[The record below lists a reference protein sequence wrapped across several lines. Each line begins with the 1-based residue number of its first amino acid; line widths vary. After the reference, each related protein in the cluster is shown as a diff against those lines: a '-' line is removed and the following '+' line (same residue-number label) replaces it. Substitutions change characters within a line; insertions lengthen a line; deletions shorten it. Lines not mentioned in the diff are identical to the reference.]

1 MSPTVIGRRIE
12 EPGQSGRG
20 GKEARERACCPKSSS
35 VGGHRGNVGRA
46 SRERRDET
54 KGEVLEPPFN
64 PSPTESDGLLALVAC
79 GHLRSEMRGRWSVR
93 IIGMWAGYTL
103 ISQISGE
110 QVWASQLLN
119 CCDPLLPT

>member
-46 SRERRDET
+46 SRERRERRDET
-54 KGEVLEPPFN
+54 KGECWNPHSIPVR
-64 PSPTESDGLLALVAC
+64 PSPMASWPWWPVDISDP
-79 GHLRSEMRGRWSVR
+79 R
-93 IIGMWAGYTL
+93 
-103 ISQISGE
+103 
-110 QVWASQLLN
+110 
-119 CCDPLLPT
+119 